1 MGISGLI
8 PFLKN
13 ATRDVHIRE
22 FKGWLSL
29 KFQVTYHKMRIQG
42 APPPRVGFYEGEAGA
57 QESFLRSEPV
67 GFRGSAPPVSEMF
80 GFQWVV
86 WLKRVL
92 KKIQVRPLD
101 KFLNMHLPTYKKGG
115 CPSHIGSLKP
125 VFRSIFWKISSF
137 IYCRYMYIFVH
148 IIFFYTF
155 TIYID
160 LFF

>member
-67 GFRGSAPPVSEMF
+67 GFRGSAPPPVSEMF

-86 WLKRVL
+86 WPKRVL
-92 KKIQVRPLD
+92 KKFKSAPWTSSWICTCLHIRKGVARVTSVPWNQFSDQYFGRYRLLSIVVIC
-101 KFLNMHLPTYKKGG
+101 TY
-115 CPSHIGSLKP
+115 L
-125 VFRSIFWKISSF
+125 
-137 IYCRYMYIFVH
+137 YI
-148 IIFFYTF
+148 
-155 TIYID
+155 
-160 LFF
+160 LFFFIHSPYI